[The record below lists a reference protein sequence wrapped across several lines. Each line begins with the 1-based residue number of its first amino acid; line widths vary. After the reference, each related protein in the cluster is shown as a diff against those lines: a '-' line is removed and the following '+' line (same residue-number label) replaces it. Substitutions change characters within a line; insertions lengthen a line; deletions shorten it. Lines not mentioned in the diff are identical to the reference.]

1 MVIVPSTF
9 TLVYWFVSDIF
20 LRRCSRLMTGW
31 LNTSKCV
38 KHIESCC
45 ETAGGCWI
53 LQLFLVLRPHR
64 WKQPY
69 PLMCLM
75 FGREI
80 EQLLVWI
87 HNVHTSGL
95 EHLTCFF
102 GAPFLYILPSLHGRK
117 EMVSKQTT
125 LDSLCGCQVASL
137 WEKLRPGHLIKV
149 HNHVYIKSVV
159 QKGSYTVKKLHPLIA
174 NFLGVVYY
182 QRCPYLRLSKVF
194 VLRMCGVHRARCV
207 GEAEF
212 RWLEIPWFSLFP
224 KGHFLRW
231 FGGFHLPNLL
241 NVPSIWSVNCKW

>member
-38 KHIESCC
+38 KHIESCR

-53 LQLFLVLRPHR
+53 LQLFLVPRPHR

-102 GAPFLYILPSLHGRK
+102 GAPFLYILPSLHCRK

-137 WEKLRPGHLIKV
+137 WEKLRPRPLDKGTY
-149 HNHVYIKSVV
+149 NHVYINFYCS
-159 QKGSYTVKKLHPLIA
+159 KGSYTVQKLHPFIA
-174 NFLGVVYY
+174 NFLGWLI
-182 QRCPYLRLSKVF
+182 QRCVF
-194 VLRMCGVHRARCV
+194 SVCQKCLPRMCGVHRARCV
-207 GEAEF
+207 GEAKF
-212 RWLEIPWFSLFP
+212 WWPEIPWFLLFP

-241 NVPSIWSVNCKW
+241 NVPSTWYVNCKW